1 MVGDVPVA
9 LVRIDDDVYAIG
21 DICSHAEVSLSGG
34 EVYCDEKEIECPQHG
49 SVFSL
54 ETGEPATLP
63 ATQPVPV
70 FDVTVSDG
78 VVTVRAR
85 PTPVTGWSDDGD
97 LGDPR
102 PARRCRR
109 NRDPPRHRPDRV
121 AVGRCMP

>member
-1 MVGDVPVA
+1 MSTTETTVPLAELEHGVPNRVMVGDVPVA

-34 EVYCDEKEIECPQHG
+34 EVYCEEKEIECPQHG

-54 ETGEPATLP
+54 ETGVPSTLP

-78 VVTVRAR
+78 LVTVRPR
-85 PTPVTGWSDDGD
+85 TDGE
-97 LGDPR
+97 G
-102 PARRCRR
+102 
-109 NRDPPRHRPDRV
+109 
-121 AVGRCMP
+121 